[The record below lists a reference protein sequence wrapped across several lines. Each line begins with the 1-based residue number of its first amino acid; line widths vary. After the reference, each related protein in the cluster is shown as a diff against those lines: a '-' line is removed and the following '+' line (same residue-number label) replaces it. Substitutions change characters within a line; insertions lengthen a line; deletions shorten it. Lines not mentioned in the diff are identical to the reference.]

1 MKGGNKNQFV
11 KQISFLG
18 IQESEF
24 NSSLHNTKSYLL
36 ALDSSGETDLTQV
49 MR

>member
-18 IQESEF
+18 IQEPEF
-24 NSSLHNTKSYLL
+24 KTSLKSYLL
-36 ALDSSGETDLTQV
+36 ALDSSGETDLMQV